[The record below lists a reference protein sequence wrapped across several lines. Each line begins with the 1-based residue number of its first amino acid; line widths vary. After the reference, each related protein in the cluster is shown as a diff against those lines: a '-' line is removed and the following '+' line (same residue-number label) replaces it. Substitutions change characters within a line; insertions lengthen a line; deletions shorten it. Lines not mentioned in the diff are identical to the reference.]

1 MLIIVSIMLPLECLM
16 ITLYN
21 GNKRNYY
28 ASVRKRNY
36 YNSVKNRYA
45 YASL

>member
-16 ITLYN
+16 LTLHN
-21 GNKRNYY
+21 GKKRNYY
-28 ASVRKRNY
+28 ASVNKRN
-36 YNSVKNRYA
+36 A